1 LDDAA
6 FFHKTMGAVMSTVIE
21 ESKIGKEINSASR
34 STSKLPHASGHV
46 PISGQ
51 AFLLTTT
58 TIFKRPVFRD
68 FNAARAAAAAHNM
81 RWVWRD
87 SQLLAWVLMPDQ
99 WHGLVAL
106 DQNDDLNQ
114 LMGRFKSATAKSMES
129 RFKFNGWLWGRG
141 FQEQA
146 LKQDVDLRDAG
157 RHLITHPIRAG
168 LVDEIGKYPYW
179 NAVWVAAG
187 NNSAAW
193 PRSRA

>member
-1 LDDAA
+1 
-6 FFHKTMGAVMSTVIE
+6 MSAVIE
-21 ESKIGKEINSASR
+21 EPHNAEKINTADR
-34 STSKLPHASGHV
+34 HVAKLEAVSNHV

-51 AFLLTTT
+51 AYLLTAT

-106 DQNDDLNQ
+106 DQNDDLHQ

-129 RFKFNGWLWGRG
+129 RYKFNGWLWGRG
-141 FQEQA
+141 FHEQA
-146 LKQDVDLRDAG
+146 LKQDVDLRD
-157 RHLITHPIRAG
+157 
-168 LVDEIGKYPYW
+168 
-179 NAVWVAAG
+179 
-187 NNSAAW
+187 
-193 PRSRA
+193 

>member
-1 LDDAA
+1 
-6 FFHKTMGAVMSTVIE
+6 MSTVIE
-21 ESKIGKEINSASR
+21 EPDTAKKTNTADRYVPKPELVAEY
-34 STSKLPHASGHV
+34 V

-51 AFLLTTT
+51 AFLLTATT
-58 TIFKRPVFRD
+58 MFRRPVFRD
-68 FNAARAAAAAHNM
+68 LNAARAAASAHMM

-106 DQNDDLNQ
+106 DQNDDLKQ
-114 LMGRFKSATAKSMES
+114 LMGRFKSATAKSVDA
-129 RFKFNGWLWGRG
+129 RFKLNGWLWGRS

-146 LKQDVDLRDAG
+146 LKPDVDLRDAG

-168 LVDEIGKYPYW
+168 LADEVGKYPYW

>member
-1 LDDAA
+1 
-6 FFHKTMGAVMSTVIE
+6 MSTVIE
-21 ESKIGKEINSASR
+21 GPDSAKKANTKECYVP
-34 STSKLPHASGHV
+34 KLENVSGYV

-51 AFLLTTT
+51 AFFLTATT
-58 TIFKRPVFRD
+58 LFRRPVFRD
-68 FNAARAAAAAHNM
+68 FNSARAAASAHNM

-106 DQNDDLNQ
+106 DQNDDLHQ
-114 LMGRFKSATAKSMES
+114 LMGRFKSATAKSVDT
-129 RFKFNGWLWGRG
+129 RFKINGWLWGRG

-146 LKQDVDLRDAG
+146 LNQDVDLRDAG
-157 RHLITHPIRAG
+157 RRLITHPIRAG
-168 LVDEIGKYPYW
+168 LVDEVGKYPYW